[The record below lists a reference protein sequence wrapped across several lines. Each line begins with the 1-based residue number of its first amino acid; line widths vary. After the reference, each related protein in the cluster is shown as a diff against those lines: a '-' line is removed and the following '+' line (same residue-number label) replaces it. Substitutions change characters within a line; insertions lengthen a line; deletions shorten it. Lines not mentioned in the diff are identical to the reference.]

1 MAHLKSKIIKQQT
14 TVDPTLIASI
24 PAWALKDKT
33 TEIESD
39 QRTILEKYGYQGN
52 GKKIKPPKLET
63 ST

>member
-52 GKKIKPPKLET
+52 GKK
-63 ST
+63 